1 MLDIT
6 VIRSMGRIEI
16 IRNLKIL
23 YDGTIL
29 SHPKV
34 DGYRTKMLRIES
46 ESVLYAEADGELL
59 GHTPVEFS
67 VIPLAVNIVYGNRII
82 Q

>member
-1 MLDIT
+1 
-6 VIRSMGRIEI
+6 MGKLEI
-16 IRNLKIL
+16 IRSLKLL

-34 DGYRTKMLRIES
+34 DGYRATNLKVES
-46 ESVLYAEADGELL
+46 KSLLYAEADGETL

-67 VIPLAVNIVYGNRII
+67 IIPSAINIVYSTKII

>member
-1 MLDIT
+1 
-6 VIRSMGRIEI
+6 MGKFEI

-34 DGYRTKMLRIES
+34 DGYRCKSLKVSS
-46 ESVLYAEADGELL
+46 ESLLYAEADGESL

-67 VIPLAVNIVYGNRII
+67 IIPAGINIVYGTNII
-82 Q
+82 L

>member
-1 MLDIT
+1 M
-6 VIRSMGRIEI
+6 
-16 IRNLKIL
+16 L

-34 DGYRTKMLRIES
+34 DGYRADNLRVES
-46 ESVLYAEADGELL
+46 SSLLYAEADGESL

-67 VIPLAVNIVYGNRII
+67 IIPSAINVVYGRKII

>member
-1 MLDIT
+1 M
-6 VIRSMGRIEI
+6 
-16 IRNLKIL
+16 

-34 DGYRTKMLRIES
+34 DGYRTDNLRVES
-46 ESVLYAEADGELL
+46 KSLIYAEADGESL

-67 VIPLAVNIVYGNRII
+67 ILPASVNVVCGTDVI